1 MFSGIIEEIGTV
13 KSYDGETLTVRAN
26 RVLQDLEISQSIM
39 IAGACLTVVGISKS
53 SYTFTVETIPETRAR
68 TNFKELIPGN
78 SVNLERALRYGDRVG
93 GHMVQG
99 HVDGVGTVQSIV
111 EDTNSKL
118 IVIEA
123 DQNIIV
129 SIVEKGF
136 ITVDGTSLTVVSRN
150 DDTFSIAVIPHTL
163 THTTLNQLSKGSKV
177 NLEVDVTAKYI
188 AKLLEPYRNQFPN

>member
-1 MFSGIIEEIGTV
+1 
-13 KSYDGETLTVRAN
+13 
-26 RVLQDLEISQSIM
+26 
-39 IAGACLTVVGISKS
+39 
-53 SYTFTVETIPETRAR
+53 
-68 TNFKELIPGN
+68 
-78 SVNLERALRYGDRVG
+78 VNLERALRYGDRVG

-150 DDTFSIAVIPHTL
+150 DDTFSIAIIPHTL

-177 NLEVDVTAKYI
+177 NLEVDMTAKYI
-188 AKLLEPYRNQFPN
+188 AKLLEPYRNHFPN